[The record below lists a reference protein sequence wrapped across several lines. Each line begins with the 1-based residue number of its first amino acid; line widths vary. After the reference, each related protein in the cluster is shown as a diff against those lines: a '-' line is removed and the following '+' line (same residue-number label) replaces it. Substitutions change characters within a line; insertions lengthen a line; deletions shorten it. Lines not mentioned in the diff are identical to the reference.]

1 VIVISRLLNH
11 RRPRAGGDPVQL
23 VGGDPVQLVVPAKAG
38 TPFYEVNPSSLEH
51 VTPLVKQP
59 VVYILASGPYGT
71 LYIGVTSNL
80 AGRIEAHRNGLV
92 DGFTKQYGVHN
103 LVYFEV
109 HEEMY
114 EAIQREKRLKK
125 WNRAWKIRL
134 IEEMNPQWKDLSD
147 QAF

>member
-1 VIVISRLLNH
+1 M
-11 RRPRAGGDPVQL
+11 
-23 VGGDPVQLVVPAKAG
+23 
-38 TPFYEVNPSSLEH
+38 
-51 VTPLVKQP
+51 KQP
-59 VVYILASGPYGT
+59 VVYILASKPYGT

-80 AGRIEAHRNGLV
+80 AQRIEAHRIGAV
-92 DGFTKQYGVHN
+92 EGFTKEHGVHT

-109 HEEMY
+109 HADMY

-134 IEEMNPQWKDLSD
+134 IEEINPEWKDLSA